1 MLMPNQTENID
12 ASDPLCMP
20 DTFVEEGIA
29 SITRVGRNCVRVKL
43 YATRGGDEKVLV
55 ARLVWP
61 ASVVGAASEQL
72 RTFIENGAFMAAST
86 EGLAAN

>member
-1 MLMPNQTENID
+1 MR
-12 ASDPLCMP
+12 
-20 DTFVEEGIA
+20 VE
-29 SITRVGRNCVRVKL
+29 L
-43 YATRGGDEKVLV
+43 YATRGGDEKALV

>member
-12 ASDPLCMP
+12 ASAPLCVP
-20 DTFVEEGIA
+20 DIFVEGIA
-29 SITRVGRNCVRVKL
+29 SITRVGRCVRGEL
-43 YATRGGDEKVLV
+43 YATRGGAEKVLV